1 MAPLTRRRAR
11 LSQAS
16 EIADSTQTS
25 RQTSPEPTFTE
36 IPMSARKARRKESPT
51 SETPKPQKVTDQ
63 TKPDGE
69 TEEPKQ
75 LQQSASSTPSRQ
87 KLAVRVH
94 NQEDE
99 EGGKQHISVEAHTLP
114 SGGQPSKEAPTAT
127 AEEAQ
132 NEGPKQQFNAET
144 GEAKEATEEDKEA
157 LTPFTP
163 SMLNMQLEADANHRL
178 SLQQQLD
185 AQGPDSTPA
194 PKAKGKS
201 THITFGDDDDVASY
215 VATAAAAEA
224 KAPEASKDEQEDEDQ
239 EDSDDEAPEA
249 VSTQAAAKVAMKS
262 AQDAADAAEKYAPFS
277 DFAWLRMLI
286 HMADKPRS

>member
-16 EIADSTQTS
+16 EVADSTQTS

-36 IPMSARKARRKESPT
+36 IPMSARKSRRRESPT
-51 SETPKPQKVTDQ
+51 SETPRPQDVSDQ
-63 TKPDGE
+63 TQPNGE
-69 TEEPKQ
+69 AEEQKQ
-75 LQQSASSTPSRQ
+75 LHQSASTPSRQ

-94 NQEDE
+94 NQADE

-114 SGGQPSKEAPTAT
+114 SGDQQSKEEPTAT
-127 AEEAQ
+127 TEEAQ
-132 NEGPKQQFNAET
+132 NGGGQKQPNAET
-144 GEAKEATEEDKEA
+144 GDAMEAPEEDTEA

-163 SMLNMQLEADANHRL
+163 SMLNMQLEAEANHRL
-178 SLQQQLD
+178 SFQQQLD
-185 AQGPDSTPA
+185 AQGPESTPA

-201 THITFGDDDDVASY
+201 THITFGDDNDVESY
-215 VATAAAAEA
+215 VATAATAET
-224 KAPEASKDEQEDEDQ
+224 KAPEASKEDEDQ

-262 AQDAADAAEKYAPFS
+262 AQDAADAAEKYVPFW
-277 DFAWLRMLI
+277 DVAQLRMLI
-286 HMADKPRS
+286 HITDKLQS

>member
-16 EIADSTQTS
+16 EVADSTQTS

-36 IPMSARKARRKESPT
+36 IPMSARKSRRKESPT
-51 SETPKPQKVTDQ
+51 SETPRPQKVADQ
-63 TKPDGE
+63 TKPDDDA
-69 TEEPKQ
+69 EEPKQ
-75 LQQSASSTPSRQ
+75 PQQSESTPSRQ

-94 NQEDE
+94 HQEDE
-99 EGGKQHISVEAHTLP
+99 ETGKQHISIEAQTLP
-114 SGGQPSKEAPTAT
+114 SGDQQSKEAPTAT
-127 AEEAQ
+127 TEEAQ
-132 NEGPKQQFNAET
+132 DEEAKKQPNTVT
-144 GEAKEATEEDKEA
+144 GEAMEAADEEDKES

-185 AQGPDSTPA
+185 AEAPDSTPA

-201 THITFGDDDDVASY
+201 THITFGDDKDVESY
-215 VATAAAAEA
+215 VATAATAEV
-224 KAPEASKDEQEDEDQ
+224 KAQEASKDDQEDEDQ

-262 AQDAADAAEKYAPFS
+262 AQDAADAAEKYVPFW
-277 DFAWLRMLI
+277 DVARLLMLMHITDKLR
-286 HMADKPRS
+286 S